1 MEVIVCLDDHNGM
14 LFNHR
19 RQSRDQ
25 AVITDIWK
33 ESKGRNLWIGSFS
46 SILFTEYMETTIM
59 VSDTPLG
66 FAQRG
71 DICFIENL
79 NLMPYE
85 QNIEKIIVYRWNR
98 RYPADI
104 HLDID
109 LKNNWKMTFQTEF
122 AGHSHKKITKEIYI
136 R

>member
-1 MEVIVCLDDHNGM
+1 MEVIVCLDDYNGM

-25 AVITDIWK
+25 AVITDILK

-46 SILFTEYMETTIM
+46 LVLFTEYMETIM

-66 FAQRG
+66 KAQRG

-79 NLMPYE
+79 DLMPYE

-98 RYPADI
+98 RYPTDI
-104 HLDID
+104 YLDID
-109 LKNNWKMTFQTEF
+109 LKNNWKMIFQKEF

>member
-1 MEVIVCLDDHNGM
+1 MEVIVCVDDHNGM

-25 AVITDIWK
+25 AVIADMWK
-33 ESKGRNLWIGSFS
+33 ESKGQNLWISSFS
-46 SILFTEYMETTIM
+46 SVLFTEYMETIM
-59 VSDTPLG
+59 VSYTPLD

-98 RYPADI
+98 RYPADTY
-104 HLDID
+104 LDID
-109 LKNNWKMTFQTEF
+109 LKNTWKMIFQTEF